1 MKDNIILI
9 GFMGVGKSEVGK
21 ALAARLQMKYVDTD
35 LMIEGEES
43 TSIPDIFEKRGEPYF
58 RDLETKLLD
67 KFAASKNHVIS
78 TGGGMVLREGNVK
91 KLKALGPLVLL
102 SSRPEVIEKRL
113 ENSGGRPLLNVP
125 DRPKQIKDILNVR
138 DPIYNKVAD
147 FAVDTSDISVKDAVE
162 KIIDYYEGVKK

>member
-1 MKDNIILI
+1 
-9 GFMGVGKSEVGK
+9 
-21 ALAARLQMKYVDTD
+21 
-35 LMIEGEES
+35 
-43 TSIPDIFEKRGEPYF
+43 
-58 RDLETKLLD
+58 
-67 KFAASKNHVIS
+67 
-78 TGGGMVLREGNVK
+78 VLREENVK

-113 ENSGGRPLLNVP
+113 ENSGSRPLLNVP
-125 DRPKQIKDILNVR
+125 DRREQILDVLNVR